1 MVSNLRKP
9 AVRITATL
17 FAGQSLVSAAII
29 AVSTVLAIVA
39 TQISGDPSR
48 AGLPTA
54 ITNLAA
60 APGAFGLGLLWD
72 RIGRRKGLAF
82 GLAFGIIGTGVAL
95 FAIQSRS
102 FPLLLTGMVGVG
114 FARSGMQLGRFI
126 AAEVNPPDRRG
137 RAISYVVF
145 GGTIGA
151 VGGPLLVSPSSQWAL
166 ALGLDELAGPFL
178 VSVFLFLLVT
188 IVSLIGL
195 NPEPLALS
203 KQIAEEY
210 PEAKKASNGA
220 RPIRDLLRQPSV
232 IVAMTA
238 MVVSQMVMVM
248 VMGITSLYMRDH
260 AHELSAISIVFSS
273 HTLGMF
279 AFSVFT
285 GRLADKWGR
294 GPVILVG
301 VGLLLASFVIA
312 PMYPTTALLAMALFL
327 LGLGWNFCFVGGS
340 ALLADQLTPAERA
353 GTQGFNDLLIGLA
366 SAGGSFWSGIIYA
379 GRGYGTLNLISGLFA
394 LIILAITLWWFF
406 SYLPRQPKAE
416 TVVE

>member
-9 AVRITATL
+9 AARITATL

-29 AVSTVLAIVA
+29 ASATVLSILAA
-39 TQISGDPSR
+39 QITGDPSQS
-48 AGLPTA
+48 GLPSA
-54 ITNLAA
+54 IMNLSA
-60 APGAFGLGLLWD
+60 APGAFLLGLLWD

-82 GLAFGIIGTGVAL
+82 GLAFGIIGMGVSL

-102 FPLLLTGMVGVG
+102 FTWLLAGMIGIG

-126 AAEVNPPDRRG
+126 AAEVNPPERRG
-137 RAISYVVF
+137 QAISYVVF

-151 VGGPLLVSPSSQWAL
+151 VGGPLLVSPSSHWAL

-178 VSVFLFLLVT
+178 VSVVLFLLVT

-203 KQIAEEY
+203 RQIAEEY
-210 PEAKKASNGA
+210 PETKGDSDEA
-220 RPIRDLLRQPSV
+220 RPIGVLLRQPPV
-232 IVAMTA
+232 IVAVAA
-238 MVVSQMVMVM
+238 MVISQMVMVM
-248 VMGITSLYMRDH
+248 VMGMTSLHMRDH
-260 AHELSAISIVFSS
+260 AHELSAISIVFAA

-279 AFSVFT
+279 AFSVFS

-301 VGLLLASFVIA
+301 VGLLLAAFVLA
-312 PMYPTTALLAMALFL
+312 PLNPTTPLLVVALFL
-327 LGLGWNFCFVGGS
+327 LGLGWNFCFVAGS
-340 ALLADQLTPAERA
+340 ALLADQLTLSERA

-366 SAGGSFWSGIIYA
+366 SAGGSYWSGLLYA
-379 GRGYGTLNLISGLFA
+379 GHGYGTLNLVTGLFS
-394 LIILAITLWWFF
+394 LVILALALWWFF
-406 SYLPRQPKAE
+406 SYIPRKLEPKSISK
-416 TVVE
+416 